1 MALAFAAKT
10 RDIETMDDAG
20 LGLRSSLLDMGRK
33 ARAGAE
39 ALRLAAPQVRTH
51 ALLAM
56 AERLR
61 VHAPVILAA
70 NAEDLAA
77 AKSAGLSAAM
87 LDRLSLTP
95 ERIEAVAKAVEE
107 IAAIPD
113 PVGREDERW
122 TRPNGLDI
130 ARVSTPIG
138 VIAMIYEA
146 RPNVTADAAALCVRS
161 GNAVILRG
169 GSECLGSAMAIH
181 AALIE
186 GLQAA
191 GLPAECVQ
199 IVPTTDREA
208 VGLILEGL
216 NGAID
221 LLIPRGG
228 KGLVA
233 RVNAEARAPVLSHE
247 DGVNHVYIH
256 AAADPQKA
264 RAIALNAKMRRVSVC
279 GAAETL
285 LIDAASA
292 GALLPAI
299 AQDLIAAGCALRGD
313 LRARSLVPAMTEA
326 HEDDWR
332 AEYLDA
338 ILAVRVVDG
347 LDQAL
352 AHIETYGSHHT
363 DAIVTE
369 DAAAAEAFAARVDS
383 AIVLLNAST
392 QFADG
397 GEFGFGGEIGIATG
411 RLHARGPVGA
421 QQLQIYKYVVR
432 GSGQTR
438 P

>member
-1 MALAFAAKT
+1 VALAFAAKT

-326 HEDDWR
+326 DEDDWR

-347 LDQAL
+347 LDQAV

-421 QQLQIYKYVVR
+421 QQLQTYKYVVR

>member
-326 HEDDWR
+326 DEDDWR

-347 LDQAL
+347 LDQAV

>member
-1 MALAFAAKT
+1 VALAFAAKT

-326 HEDDWR
+326 DEDDWR

-347 LDQAL
+347 LDQAV